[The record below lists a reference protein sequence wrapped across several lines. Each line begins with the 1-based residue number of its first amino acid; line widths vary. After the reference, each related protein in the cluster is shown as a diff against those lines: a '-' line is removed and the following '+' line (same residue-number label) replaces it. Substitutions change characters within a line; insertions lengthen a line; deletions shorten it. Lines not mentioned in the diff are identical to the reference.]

1 MSANH
6 YHLIAVVGTDNPN
19 GVHSILRDFIAGKGI
34 IKEVEI
40 KEMTHGKDGEFF
52 VQADLEGETSK
63 ELNNK
68 LLSALRKV
76 ESRTS
81 LRSAWNSG
89 KVTEHY
95 FDYVLKKVTEL

>member
-1 MSANH
+1 MSANR
-6 YHLIAVVGTDNPN
+6 YHLIAIVGTDNPK
-19 GVHSILRDFIAGKGI
+19 GVHPILKDFIAGQGS
-34 IKEVEI
+34 IKEVDIREL
-40 KEMTHGKDGEFF
+40 TQGKDGEFF

-76 ESRTS
+76 ENRTS

-89 KVTEHY
+89 TVTEHY